1 MSEEPD
7 PQYIQNID
15 YTFFKNTCSRCPNRG
30 DWEMRQFAFSRSNSW
45 SCPTRDFV
53 PLRCPSCN
61 KKKCKEDNAE
71 RTMTR
76 LSSYSW
82 ERRGQHS
89 KMITI
94 GLVSSWND
102 TRTKFHQLKELRQRW
117 KRLRDYLIA
126 MGFITG
132 GSYVTEVTQKVTFD
146 GTVTYWDRDQGEY
159 VEHVVGDVD
168 PYGLVKFHAHI
179 HAVVDMHHYRGAA
192 LAKFSELG
200 YKFGLGRISV
210 TFAKPG
216 DSGWSTVKNQANY
229 LAKYITKDIDCGRQ
243 ATFGKFIGFKPP
255 EERIWLET
263 KLDVKE
269 AEALSLR
276 N

>member
-1 MSEEPD
+1 MKTVTIDLDNIEEQDREPFD
-7 PQYIQNID
+7 
-15 YTFFKNTCSRCPNRG
+15 NTCPNCPDQG
-30 DWEMRQFAFSRSNSW
+30 DWNLRMFAYSRQTKSGQTLRDYLPDRCARCNRQHCKYMNSK
-45 SCPTRDFV
+45 RRMF
-53 PLRCPSCN
+53 
-61 KKKCKEDNAE
+61 
-71 RTMTR
+71 R
-76 LSSYSW
+76 LSNYCW
-82 ERRGQHS
+82 ERRGQHA

-94 GLVSSWND
+94 GLVSDWD
-102 TRTKFHQLKELRQRW
+102 DPRTKFHQLEELRQKW
-117 KRLRDYLIA
+117 KRCMKYLIA
-126 MGFITG
+126 KNFITG

-168 PYGLVKFHAHI
+168 PYGLVKFHAHV
-179 HAVVDMHHYRGAA
+179 HAVVDMQRFRGAA

-216 DSGWSTVKNQANY
+216 DSGWSTVHTQAKY
-229 LAKYITKDIDCGRQ
+229 LAKYISKDVDCGRQ
-243 ATFGKFIGFKPP
+243 ATFGKFIGFKLP

-269 AEALSLR
+269 AEA
-276 N
+276 